1 MPQTKMT
8 NILLG
13 GILLILLVDLL
24 MRIPTP
30 KAVAET
36 FELDRCITSSPNEQP
51 TAYLHVVSH

>member
-13 GILLILLVDLL
+13 GIFLILLIDLL
-24 MRIPTP
+24 MKIPAS

-36 FELDRCITSSPNEQP
+36 FELDHCITSSPQ
-51 TAYLHVVSH
+51 